1 MYGRIVVGVAKTD
14 SAKRA
19 VEVALDLAERYKAEL
34 HLVMAFSKGG
44 TALDS
49 ASRKDAEAYLASLQ
63 AAAPVK
69 VQLHAIPGDP
79 ADTVL
84 MVADE
89 VRRRSRRGGQQG
101 HARRPS
107 GARQRAQLHRPRCR
121 LLRAHRRHD
130 RLIERSATAA

>member
-19 VEVALDLAERYKAEL
+19 VEVAVDLAQRYEADL
-34 HLVMAFSKGG
+34 HLVMAFDRGG

-49 ASRKDAEAYLASLQ
+49 ASRRDAEAFLASIE
-63 AAAPVK
+63 ATAPVP

-84 MVADE
+84 MVAAE
-89 VRRRSRRGGQQG
+89 VDADLVVVGNRGMQG
-101 HARRPS
+101 ARRILGSVPNS
-107 GARQRAQLHRPRCR
+107 IAHGAACSV
-121 LLRAHRRHD
+121 
-130 RLIERSATAA
+130 LIADTTS

>member
-19 VEVALDLAERYKAEL
+19 VDVAVDLAERYEAEL
-34 HLVMAFSKGG
+34 HLVMAFDRTA

-49 ASRKDAEAYLASLQ
+49 GPRKQAEAFLASLRS
-63 AAAPVK
+63 AAPVPVK
-69 VQLHAIPGDP
+69 LHAVPGDP

-89 VRRRSRRGGQQG
+89 VGADLVVVGNRGMQG
-101 HARRPS
+101 ARRVLGSVPNS
-107 GARQRAQLHRPRCR
+107 IAHGAACSV
-121 LLRAHRRHD
+121 
-130 RLIERSATAA
+130 LIADTTS

>member
-19 VEVALDLAERYKAEL
+19 VEVALDLAERYKAEV

-44 TALDS
+44 TSLDS
-49 ASRKDAEAYLASLQ
+49 ASRKDAEGFLASIQ
-63 AAAPVK
+63 ATARVK

-89 VRRRSRRGGQQG
+89 VGADLVVVGNRGMQG
-101 HARRPS
+101 ARRVLGSVPNS
-107 GARQRAQLHRPRCR
+107 IAHGASCSV
-121 LLRAHRRHD
+121 
-130 RLIERSATAA
+130 LIADTTS

>member
-19 VEVALDLAERYKAEL
+19 VDVAVDLAQRYEAEL
-34 HLVMAFSKGG
+34 HLVMAFDRSA

-49 ASRKDAEAYLASLQ
+49 PPRKQAEAFLASLQ
-63 AAAPVK
+63 AATPVP

-89 VRRRSRRGGQQG
+89 VRRRPRGGRQPRHAG
-101 HARRPS
+101 RPPGAWAACPTRSPTARR
-107 GARQRAQLHRPRCR
+107 ARC
-121 LLRAHRRHD
+121 
-130 RLIERSATAA
+130 

>member
-19 VEVALDLAERYKAEL
+19 VDVAVDLAQRYEAEL
-34 HLVMAFSKGG
+34 HLVMAFDRSG

-49 ASRKDAEAYLASLQ
+49 VPRKQAEGYLASIR
-63 AAAPVK
+63 ATAPVP
-69 VQLHAIPGDP
+69 VHVHAIPGDP

-89 VRRRSRRGGQQG
+89 VGADLVVVGNRGMQG
-101 HARRPS
+101 ARRVLGSVPNTIAH
-107 GARQRAQLHRPRCR
+107 GASCSV
-121 LLRAHRRHD
+121 
-130 RLIERSATAA
+130 LIADTTS

>member
-19 VEVALDLAERYKAEL
+19 IEVAVDLAQRFEADL
-34 HLVMAFSKGG
+34 HLVMAFDRGG

-49 ASRKDAEAYLASLQ
+49 ASRKDAEAFLASIE
-63 AAAPVK
+63 ATAPVP

-89 VRRRSRRGGQQG
+89 VRRISWSWARSMQ
-101 HARRPS
+101 
-107 GARQRAQLHRPRCR
+107 GARGSSTAQLHRPAPPAPC
-121 LLRAHRRHD
+121 
-130 RLIERSATAA
+130 

>member
-19 VEVALDLAERYKAEL
+19 VDVAVDLARRYEADL
-34 HLVMAFSKGG
+34 HLVMAFDRGG

-49 ASRKDAEAYLASLQ
+49 SSRKDAEAFLASIE
-63 AAAPVK
+63 ATAPVP
-69 VQLHAIPGDP
+69 VQLHAIPGEP

-89 VRRRSRRGGQQG
+89 VKADLVVVGNRGMQG
-101 HARRPS
+101 ARRILGSVPNS
-107 GARQRAQLHRPRCR
+107 IAHGAACSV
-121 LLRAHRRHD
+121 
-130 RLIERSATAA
+130 LIADTTS

>member
-19 VEVALDLAERYKAEL
+19 VEVAVDLAQRYEADL
-34 HLVMAFSKGG
+34 HLVMAFHRGG

-49 ASRKDAEAYLASLQ
+49 ASRRDAEAFLASIE
-63 AAAPVK
+63 ATAPVP

-84 MVADE
+84 MVAAE
-89 VRRRSRRGGQQG
+89 VDADLVVVGNRGMQG
-101 HARRPS
+101 ARRILGSVPNS
-107 GARQRAQLHRPRCR
+107 IAHGAACSV
-121 LLRAHRRHD
+121 
-130 RLIERSATAA
+130 LIADTTS

>member
-19 VEVALDLAERYKAEL
+19 VEVALDLAQRYEADL
-34 HLVMAFSKGG
+34 HLVMAFDRGG

-49 ASRKDAEAYLASLQ
+49 ASRRDAEAFLASIE
-63 AAAPVK
+63 ATAPVP

-84 MVADE
+84 MVAAE
-89 VRRRSRRGGQQG
+89 VDADLVVVGNRGMQG
-101 HARRPS
+101 ARRILGSVPNS
-107 GARQRAQLHRPRCR
+107 IAHGAACSV
-121 LLRAHRRHD
+121 
-130 RLIERSATAA
+130 LIADTTS